1 MLKRSITY
9 GNVGIAL
16 LGVGVTMAIASG
28 SNLGLQLGAMAALS
42 SGLISLGEA
51 GCRRYGIPVVALGI
65 ENGFAVRK
73 R

>member
-9 GNVGIAL
+9 RNVGSAF
-16 LGVGVTMAIASG
+16 LGLGFVMAIASG
-28 SNLGLQLGAMAALS
+28 SNLGLQLGAMAALG
-42 SGLISLGEA
+42 SGLISLMEA

-65 ENGFAVRK
+65 ENGFAVVK